1 MFRFTFLTAGVMAV
15 LAVSAQAEC
24 LQALTVKFAESAP
37 RDRFDIIHTATGV
50 FVTGVSIDLRGSQG
64 ALVFDTAEG
73 GSGTQVFQPF
83 EPGDGMQGVDVAD
96 GAQRLDIRLT
106 ELSAGQ
112 RTGFTID
119 VDDQQ
124 AQSDLGQIRVT
135 GGELSGA
142 RVLFSLADG
151 SELEAVF
158 DADNRAKVCT

>member
-24 LQALTVKFAESAP
+24 VQALTVKFAESAP

-50 FVTGVSIDLRGSQG
+50 FVTGVSIDLRDSQG

-83 EPGDGMQGVDVAD
+83 EPGEGMQGVQVAD

-158 DADNRAKVCT
+158 DADHRAKVCT

>member
-1 MFRFTFLTAGVMAV
+1 MSRITLLTAGV
-15 LAVSAQAEC
+15 LAVFVTGAQAEC
-24 LQALTVKFAESAP
+24 MRALTVKFVESAP

-50 FVTGVSIDLRGSQG
+50 LVTGVSIDLEDSQG
-64 ALVFDTAEG
+64 ALIFDTAEG

-83 EPGDGMQGVDVAD
+83 EPGEGMQGVEVVD
-96 GAQRLDIRLT
+96 GAQRLDIRLAD
-106 ELSAGQ
+106 LSAGQ

-119 VDDQQ
+119 VDDRR